1 MVFTEKFEETKEV
14 IKSHILKKDI
24 QYNSKK
30 KRKDNTTAKRKGQ
43 KDTSNGRHDTTEKT
57 KD

>member
-30 KRKDNTTAKRKGQ
+30 KRTDNTTAKRKGQ
-43 KDTSNGRHDTTEKT
+43 KDTSNGRHDTT
-57 KD
+57 